1 MYLDDVQIRLIILYT
16 LKCYKISMTDGNLQ
30 EALVWNDIL
39 DYFTMMDFLIDM
51 EKSGLV
57 STVTIEGNLRYDITK
72 KGHETLDMFKDKI
85 PRSIRDKIYDLS
97 EKALSKM
104 ARGREIVADIQP
116 IDEKKFLAKCG
127 VYEFGMPLME
137 LSIFAGTRKHAE
149 EIAKRFETQAAK
161 LYKTILETIIE

>member
-57 STVTIEGNLRYDITK
+57 STVTIEGSLRYDITK

-104 ARGREIVADIQP
+104 ARGREIIADIQP